1 MNEFFSLLQHL
12 LQLIT
17 AGLIAQ
23 VLDPGADIKP
33 DLDQALLLDPAFG
46 QAFIERS
53 RYYLNKNSYQ
63 LAYQD
68 ATQAIKYL
76 PGSPL
81 AHYLQAEALLGL
93 RDFAAAE
100 LAIYRSLQLDIN
112 YVPSYL
118 VAGRVNLENGNP
130 VGAYNLLVRYDPYE
144 LNKGWEF
151 YYALGKSIYLIGTD
165 MDEAEDLLSRAII
178 LGGNTKDLLL
188 TRALIKRDSGDLDQA
203 VSDAFLARE
212 LDRYD
217 FDVNQHL
224 AEFLYEDGR
233 FLLALVYLNISNG
246 LVHDEYELAKVYYW
260 RALVYEGLDH
270 YEKSISD
277 WKSLISLPLI
287 YVPDEW
293 EYTAAEKMLPTN
305 TPTPTPTFTP
315 TSTPTITPTFTPT
328 STPTI
333 TSTATITPPS
343 SDTPTPSTTPSP
355 QPTQTKVSD

>member
-1 MNEFFSLLQHL
+1 LL
-12 LQLIT
+12 
-17 AGLIAQ
+17 
-23 VLDPGADIKP
+23 
-33 DLDQALLLDPAFG
+33 
-46 QAFIERS
+46 E
-53 RYYLNKNSYQ
+53 
-63 LAYQD
+63 
-68 ATQAIKYL
+68 
-76 PGSPL
+76 
-81 AHYLQAEALLGL
+81 L

-100 LAIYRSLQLDIN
+100 QAISRSLQLDIN

-130 VGAYNLLVRYDPYE
+130 VKAYNLLARYDPYE

-165 MDEAEDLLSRAII
+165 MDEAEDLLSRAIT

-217 FDVNQHL
+217 FDVNHLL

-233 FLLALVYLNISNG
+233 FLLALVYLNISNE
-246 LVHDEYELAKVYYW
+246 LVHDEYDLAKVYYW

-305 TPTPTPTFTP
+305 TPTPSPTFTP
-315 TSTPTITPTFTPT
+315 TSTPTITPTATI
-328 STPTI
+328 TPTI
-333 TSTATITPPS
+333 TSTATITPTS
-343 SDTPTPSTTPSP
+343 SDTPTLSTTPSLTP
-355 QPTQTKVSD
+355 RSFH